1 MNAFGGMF
9 AGYQDP
15 YRMAAGL
22 PDPAGA
28 MGMHAHHAH
37 HMQHVH
43 HGYKVPRI
51 YFKIP
56 RVLPF
61 KEQKEKYETDDYF
74 KKLARESEARY
85 TGFRDRPLHE
95 RQAKFQQACR
105 EGQIELAILSNGF
118 TFCLMWNV
126 LENGYLDPH
135 AMTRID
141 FSKERGRVYI
151 DSPIILNGVCL
162 RWKGYIN
169 LEKLDGVGGMKFDED
184 SSRVEDAIMQQQV
197 ESYKH
202 AIRDWDEQQQR
213 HRVALQ
219 QARASQLAATTPT
232 EEQQQSQQ
240 HTATTA

>member
-1 MNAFGGMF
+1 MNAFGGMI

-74 KKLARESEARY
+74 KKLARESEV
-85 TGFRDRPLHE
+85 TIWIVSTLG
-95 RQAKFQQACR
+95 
-105 EGQIELAILSNGF
+105 
-118 TFCLMWNV
+118 T
-126 LENGYLDPH
+126 
-135 AMTRID
+135 
-141 FSKERGRVYI
+141 
-151 DSPIILNGVCL
+151 
-162 RWKGYIN
+162 YIN
-169 LEKLDGVGGMKFDED
+169 DVQF
-184 SSRVEDAIMQQQV
+184 
-197 ESYKH
+197 
-202 AIRDWDEQQQR
+202 
-213 HRVALQ
+213 
-219 QARASQLAATTPT
+219 
-232 EEQQQSQQ
+232 
-240 HTATTA
+240 

>member
-74 KKLARESEARY
+74 KKLARESEV
-85 TGFRDRPLHE
+85 TLFSIFRGLPKTMSSQNRRFSFPSLPFTPF
-95 RQAKFQQACR
+95 KFL
-105 EGQIELAILSNGF
+105 GI
-118 TFCLMWNV
+118 
-126 LENGYLDPH
+126 
-135 AMTRID
+135 
-141 FSKERGRVYI
+141 
-151 DSPIILNGVCL
+151 PI
-162 RWKGYIN
+162 
-169 LEKLDGVGGMKFDED
+169 
-184 SSRVEDAIMQQQV
+184 Q
-197 ESYKH
+197 
-202 AIRDWDEQQQR
+202 
-213 HRVALQ
+213 
-219 QARASQLAATTPT
+219 
-232 EEQQQSQQ
+232 
-240 HTATTA
+240 

>member
-74 KKLARESEARY
+74 KKLARESEV
-85 TGFRDRPLHE
+85 TFFFTWH
-95 RQAKFQQACR
+95 
-105 EGQIELAILSNGF
+105 IEKYKSFDLDIFYFG
-118 TFCLMWNV
+118 NV
-126 LENGYLDPH
+126 L
-135 AMTRID
+135 T
-141 FSKERGRVYI
+141 
-151 DSPIILNGVCL
+151 
-162 RWKGYIN
+162 
-169 LEKLDGVGGMKFDED
+169 
-184 SSRVEDAIMQQQV
+184 
-197 ESYKH
+197 
-202 AIRDWDEQQQR
+202 
-213 HRVALQ
+213 
-219 QARASQLAATTPT
+219 
-232 EEQQQSQQ
+232 
-240 HTATTA
+240 

>member
-74 KKLARESEARY
+74 KKLARESEV
-85 TGFRDRPLHE
+85 TIFLVCVSKNL
-95 RQAKFQQACR
+95 KFFNLDLITHAWSHSF
-105 EGQIELAILSNGF
+105 LLSMRLVV
-118 TFCLMWNV
+118 CA
-126 LENGYLDPH
+126 LDV
-135 AMTRID
+135 D
-141 FSKERGRVYI
+141 V
-151 DSPIILNGVCL
+151 
-162 RWKGYIN
+162 
-169 LEKLDGVGGMKFDED
+169 KL
-184 SSRVEDAIMQQQV
+184 
-197 ESYKH
+197 
-202 AIRDWDEQQQR
+202 
-213 HRVALQ
+213 
-219 QARASQLAATTPT
+219 T
-232 EEQQQSQQ
+232 
-240 HTATTA
+240 

>member
-74 KKLARESEARY
+74 KKLARESEV
-85 TGFRDRPLHE
+85 TIFFFSLHVE
-95 RQAKFQQACR
+95 KSK
-105 EGQIELAILSNGF
+105 ISNLYYFHFG
-118 TFCLMWNV
+118 NV
-126 LENGYLDPH
+126 H
-135 AMTRID
+135 
-141 FSKERGRVYI
+141 K
-151 DSPIILNGVCL
+151 
-162 RWKGYIN
+162 
-169 LEKLDGVGGMKFDED
+169 
-184 SSRVEDAIMQQQV
+184 
-197 ESYKH
+197 
-202 AIRDWDEQQQR
+202 
-213 HRVALQ
+213 
-219 QARASQLAATTPT
+219 
-232 EEQQQSQQ
+232 
-240 HTATTA
+240 